1 MISYRHHIVSLVA
14 VFLALAVGV
23 VLGGGPLSELGRD
36 DRPAAA
42 TTQERKA
49 DRTATY
55 GDRFATASATALYDG
70 GLRDRAVSVVVLP
83 GAEADVV
90 SGLGAQVEAAGGAV
104 AGTYEVQPAL
114 TDASEKSLVDTLGSQ
129 VAEQLGEG
137 AVSPEAPTYERMG
150 QLLGLAVSGADLP
163 SSDASAVRQS
173 LAGADLLTSPEGAV
187 RAPAVLVV
195 LGESTDP
202 AILSGL
208 VTGLAARAT
217 GVVVAGDAA
226 SATGSGDLVGLRSTS
241 AADRA
246 ATVDGAD
253 TPLGQVTATLA
264 LIRSFSVQGGSFGAS
279 GSDGAVPVT

>member
-49 DRTATY
+49 DRTASY
-55 GDRFATASATALYDG
+55 GDRFASASAEALYDA

-83 GAEADVV
+83 GAGADVV
-90 SGLGAQVEAAGGAV
+90 SGLGAEIEAAGGSV

-129 VAEQLGEG
+129 VAQQLGEG
-137 AVSPEAPTYERMG
+137 AVSAEAPTYERMG
-150 QLLGLAVSGADLP
+150 QLLGLAVSGTDLP

-195 LGESTDP
+195 LGDSTDP

-208 VTGLAARAT
+208 VAGLADRAT

-226 SATGSGDLVGLRSTS
+226 SATGSGDLVTLRSTS
-241 AADRA
+241 SADRA

-279 GSDGAVPVT
+279 GSDGAVPLT